1 LPDFEQ
7 RFWQRYKDQGFQMV
21 ALNPRES
28 PDQIAQVEAYAD
40 ALQVTF
46 DVGME
51 SPATT
56 YMGAV
61 ENFPGPN
68 PFPVTVIVAK
78 DGTIRWIAHET
89 DADAMT
95 TIIEQALAE

>member
-1 LPDFEQ
+1 
-7 RFWQRYKDQGFQMV
+7 MV

-28 PDQIAQVEAYAD
+28 PDDIALVEQYAD

-56 YMGAV
+56 YQAAIA
-61 ENFPGPN
+61 NFGGPN
-68 PFPVTVIVAK
+68 PFPLSIVVGK
-78 DGTIRWIAHET
+78 DGTIRYIAKESDP
-89 DADAMT
+89 DAINSA
-95 TIIEQALAE
+95 IQQALAE